1 MYGTSYN
8 YREFR
13 KLMENLEDLGS
24 KKWLDGREVF
34 LCTNNMVSESITLA
48 VSYRAKTLYDLV
60 VRLHYLCMRY
70 RCKVRFIHVSGTQMI
85 DQRTY
90 GISRGSL
97 YKGFMNGKPILSLL
111 HL

>member
-1 MYGTSYN
+1 M
-8 YREFR
+8 
-13 KLMENLEDLGS
+13 EDLGR
-24 KKWLDGREVF
+24 KKGIDGRDIF
-34 LCTNNMVSESITLA
+34 LCTYYMVSKSIAMTGL
-48 VSYRAKTLYDLV
+48 SRSETIYDLV

-97 YKGFMNGKPILSLL
+97 YKGFMNGKPMILFLNL
-111 HL
+111 G